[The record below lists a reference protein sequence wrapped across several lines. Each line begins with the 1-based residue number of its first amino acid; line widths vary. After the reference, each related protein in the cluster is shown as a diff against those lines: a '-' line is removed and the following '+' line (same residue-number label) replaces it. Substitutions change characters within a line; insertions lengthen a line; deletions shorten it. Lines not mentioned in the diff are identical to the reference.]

1 MVTVIL
7 DTETSITCTLMALRD
22 RRSSG
27 IGTRSIASG
36 GVWSRTGLQFLSRG
50 ASCFLAHDTRYGLGI
65 RIHRRAPKWIPKR
78 AAQLHSLSQRHLRPH
93 TLLIVPASQTTS
105 GAYNK
110 TNSNKTKKTQ
120 QTNQKQPNKMPRY
133 K

>member
-50 ASCFLAHDTRYGLGI
+50 ASCFLAHDTRSGLGI

-78 AAQLHSLSQRHLRPH
+78 AAQLNSLSQRHLRPH
-93 TLLIVPASQTTS
+93 TLLIEPASQTTS
-105 GAYNK
+105 GADFASYNI
-110 TNSNKTKKTQ
+110 KTQ
-120 QTNQKQPNKMPRY
+120 NSRQTGRFQPNIMPRY